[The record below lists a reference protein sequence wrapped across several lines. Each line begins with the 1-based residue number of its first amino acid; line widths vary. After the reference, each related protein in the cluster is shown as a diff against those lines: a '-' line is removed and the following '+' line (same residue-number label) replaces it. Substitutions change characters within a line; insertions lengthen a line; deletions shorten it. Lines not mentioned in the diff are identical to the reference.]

1 MSLTSKTKG
10 FRTINID
17 GENFNWRL
25 NSVLEVQPALRKY
38 NKLVVDIDRSDASYE
53 KNKKLPPY
61 LSPSMVTSAFVR
73 QAILFAID
81 RNWNIRKTSGLMTL
95 TYKGG
100 RFIVNTR

>member
-1 MSLTSKTKG
+1 MALASKTKG

-25 NSVLEVQPALRKY
+25 NNGLEVQPALRKY
-38 NKLVVDIDRSDASYE
+38 NTLIVDIDRSDASYE
-53 KNKKLPPY
+53 KNNKLPSY
-61 LSPSMVTSAFVR
+61 LSRSMVTSAFVR
-73 QAILFAID
+73 EAILFAIY